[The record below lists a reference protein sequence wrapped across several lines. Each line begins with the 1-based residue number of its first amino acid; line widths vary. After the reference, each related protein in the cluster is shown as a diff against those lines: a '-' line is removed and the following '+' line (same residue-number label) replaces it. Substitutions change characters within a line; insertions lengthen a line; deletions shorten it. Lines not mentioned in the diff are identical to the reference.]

1 MRDYTYQE
9 MMKMQEDAV
18 RRVREMKKRS
28 AFAAEDAQNTLDSDR
43 YEEDRRIFTDAGG
56 AKRISFPVEYDR
68 RHGDF
73 PSDENRQ
80 EGETPVCKGF
90 ADYIRDDPDALLIMS
105 VMFLLSQE
113 KTDPSLL
120 SALAYILL

>member
-9 MMKMQEDAV
+9 MMKMQEEAV
-18 RRVREMKKRS
+18 KRVREMKKRS
-28 AFAAEDAQNTLDSDR
+28 AFAAEDAESTLNSGK
-43 YEEDRRIFTDAGG
+43 YEEDRRIFTNSDGV
-56 AKRISFPVEYDR
+56 KRISYPVEYDK

-80 EGETPVCKGF
+80 EIETPVCKGL
-90 ADYIRDDPDALLIMS
+90 ADYIRDDPDALLIIS
-105 VMFLLSQE
+105 VIILLSE
-113 KTDPSLL
+113 ENADPSLL

>member
-9 MMKMQEDAV
+9 MMKMQEEAV
-18 RRVREMKKRS
+18 KRVREMKKRS
-28 AFAAEDAQNTLDSDR
+28 AFAAEDAENTLNSGR
-43 YEEDRRIFTDAGG
+43 YEEDRRIFTNSDGV
-56 AKRISFPVEYDR
+56 KRISYPVEYDK

-80 EGETPVCKGF
+80 EIETPVCKGL
-90 ADYIRDDPDALLIMS
+90 ADYIRDELLIMS
-105 VMFLLSQE
+105 VIVLLSEE

>member
-9 MMKMQEDAV
+9 MVKMQEEAV

-28 AFAAEDAQNTLDSDR
+28 AFAAEDAQSTLNPDR
-43 YEEDRRIFTDAGG
+43 YEEDRRIFTDSNGV
-56 AKRISFPVEYDR
+56 KRISFPVEYDK

-80 EGETPVCKGF
+80 EMETPVCKGL

-105 VMFLLSQE
+105 VIVLLSEE
-113 KTDPSLL
+113 KADPALL
-120 SALAYILL
+120 SALAYMLL